1 MVPERVTRRH
11 RAGYADMRAT
21 LVVHDGRAEVMAFA
35 RQLAATA
42 RSHGLEIRGD
52 DGVRPIAGVEDFNSD
67 RPDVVVAVGGDGTML
82 AAVQVALLHEAPVV
96 GFNLGTIGFLTEA
109 EPSQLDEVVAILASG
124 KFATVPRLGIA
135 ATLGQATARGLNDV
149 VVEKIDSLRL
159 VHLAVEIDGDPFVTY
174 RADGLIV
181 ATPTGSTAYN
191 FSAGGPLV
199 DPSVDALLMTPVAS
213 HSLFS
218 RTVVLSPDAV
228 IRVTVERDRPVR
240 VSVDK
245 VGLGEAE
252 EGDVV
257 QIERAPRPIHFVRLD
272 HGSFARAV
280 TEKFRLR

>member
-1 MVPERVTRRH
+1 
-11 RAGYADMRAT
+11 MRASM
-21 LVVHDGRAEVMAFA
+21 VVHDGRSEVVAFS
-35 RQLAATA
+35 RQLVEAAG
-42 RSHGLEIRGD
+42 RHGLDLVGNAGAQTVVGVD
-52 DGVRPIAGVEDFNSD
+52 DPSSEP
-67 RPDVVVAVGGDGTML
+67 PDVVVAIGGDGTML
-82 AAVQVALLHEAPVV
+82 AAVQVALRHRVPVL

-109 EPSQLDEVVAILASG
+109 EPEQLDDVVASLASG
-124 KFATVPRLGIA
+124 EFSTVPRLAIA
-135 ATLGQATARGLNDV
+135 ASLNGVSAQGLNDV

-199 DPSVDALLMTPVAS
+199 DHAVDAVLMTPVAS
-213 HSLFS
+213 HALFS
-218 RTVVLSPDAV
+218 RTMVLPPDSV
-228 IRVTVERDRPVR
+228 IRVTVQRDRPVR

-252 EGDVV
+252 EGHVV
-257 QIERAPRPIHFVRLD
+257 EIKRADQPVHFVRLD
-272 HGSFARAV
+272 HRSFARAV